1 MPERYL
7 ILALLLMKIM
17 FLEILG
23 YNLIRSDHP
32 SNNKCGVACIYYQNF
47 LPLQVLRVQYLQEYI
62 SFELNIFVKNC
73 NFISLNKSPS

>member
-23 YNLIRSDHP
+23 YNLVRSDHP
-32 SNNKCGVACIYYQNF
+32 SNNKCGVVCIYYQNF

-62 SFELNIFVKNC
+62 NFELNIFVKIC